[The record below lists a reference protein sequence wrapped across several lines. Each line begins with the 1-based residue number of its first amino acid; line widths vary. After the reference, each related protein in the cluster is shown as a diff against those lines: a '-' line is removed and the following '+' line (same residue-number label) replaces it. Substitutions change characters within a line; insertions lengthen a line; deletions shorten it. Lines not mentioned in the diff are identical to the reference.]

1 MARVTIEDCLKV
13 IDNAFDICSLAGRR
27 AKDLAAGA
35 EPLVDCND
43 KPTVIALR
51 EIAAEKIGMDYFEIS
66 NKEKIE
72 SQLFGSGITEE
83 EVVNE
88 LSQQLEENPSPHT
101 ADTSSVIAEIKP
113 EEPLETKEVAIE
125 VPVETKEVSEDP
137 SEIKPE

>member
-1 MARVTIEDCLKV
+1 MARITIEDCLKV

-27 AKDLAAGA
+27 AKDLASGV
-35 EPLVDCND
+35 EPLIDCND

-88 LSQQLEENPSPHT
+88 LSQQLDETPSPLT
-101 ADTSSVIAEIKP
+101 AEVVDAPSET

-125 VPVETKEVSEDP
+125 APLETEEVTEDLK
-137 SEIKPE
+137 EIKSE

>member
-1 MARVTIEDCLKV
+1 MARITIEDCLKV

-27 AKDLAAGA
+27 AKDLASGA
-35 EPLVDCND
+35 EPLIDCND

-88 LSQQLEENPSPHT
+88 LSQQLDGTPSPLT
-101 ADTSSVIAEIKP
+101 AEVVDAPSET

-125 VPVETKEVSEDP
+125 APLETEEVTEDLK
-137 SEIKPE
+137 EIKSE

>member
-1 MARVTIEDCLKV
+1 MARITIEDCLKV

-27 AKDLAAGA
+27 AKDLASGA
-35 EPLVDCND
+35 EPLIDCND

-88 LSQQLEENPSPHT
+88 LSQQLDETPSPLT
-101 ADTSSVIAEIKP
+101 AEVVDAPSET

-125 VPVETKEVSEDP
+125 APLETEEVTEDLK
-137 SEIKPE
+137 EIKSE